1 MGGEGKDRVEGYG
14 RRRIGQS
21 RRLREEKDRIE
32 HTRLREEKDRIKHT
46 RLREEKDRIEQKV
59 KGGEE

>member
-14 RRRIGQS
+14 MRRIGQS

-32 HTRLREEKDRIKHT
+32 HTRLREEKDRI
-46 RLREEKDRIEQKV
+46 EQKV
-59 KGGEE
+59 KGGEG